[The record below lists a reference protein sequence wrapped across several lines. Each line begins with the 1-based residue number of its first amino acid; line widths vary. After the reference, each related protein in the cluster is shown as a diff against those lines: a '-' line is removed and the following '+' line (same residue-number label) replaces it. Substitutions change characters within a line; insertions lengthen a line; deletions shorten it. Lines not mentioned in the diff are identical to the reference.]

1 MRRTCEPPGPHS
13 GNGCTGLVYIPGTD
27 TLKARK
33 AIKTQKDMGLE
44 KQIEECGGGEKEDVI
59 KKKIANGGKGRR
71 AARNIF
77 NST

>member
-44 KQIEECGGGEKEDVI
+44 KQIEECGGGEKR
-59 KKKIANGGKGRR
+59 KM
-71 AARNIF
+71 
-77 NST
+77 

>member
-33 AIKTQKDMGLE
+33 AINTQKDMALE
-44 KQIEECGGGEKEDVI
+44 KQIEECGGGEKKEDVI
-59 KKKIANGGKGRR
+59 KKKR
-71 AARNIF
+71 
-77 NST
+77 

>member
-1 MRRTCEPPGPHS
+1 MRHTCEPPGPHS

-59 KKKIANGGKGRR
+59 KKKIANGGERKE
-71 AARNIF
+71 
-77 NST
+77 SS

>member
-44 KQIEECGGGEKEDVI
+44 KQIEECGGG
-59 KKKIANGGKGRR
+59 KKRKM
-71 AARNIF
+71 
-77 NST
+77 